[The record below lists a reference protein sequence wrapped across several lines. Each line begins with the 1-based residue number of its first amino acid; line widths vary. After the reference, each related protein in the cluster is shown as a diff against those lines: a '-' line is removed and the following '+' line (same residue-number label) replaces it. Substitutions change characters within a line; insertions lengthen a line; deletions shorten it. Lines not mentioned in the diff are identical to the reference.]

1 MSESLAKAYVQIIPT
16 SQGLGDKLSE
26 LIGNEAESAGKSG
39 GLKIGNALAKGIG
52 LAGAAIGAASGA
64 IGMLG
69 KQAVESYADY
79 EQLTGGVETLF
90 ETSAKAI
97 HSYTENVGTQAF
109 ASMSDDVWKKL
120 GQQVY
125 DNAGAFKSL
134 ENDVGTSMDAIGDA
148 LNYGLGTA
156 SADISGY
163 TAYLQEAW
171 GLTAEDAQTMAD
183 AVTKTINSNIG
194 DLDNYKNALSN
205 IPDATEMVMDK
216 AANAYKTAG
225 LSANEYMETVTSFS
239 AALIQSVGG
248 DTVKAADMADM
259 AITDMADNANKM
271 GSSMESIQ
279 TAYQGFSKQNYT
291 MLDNLKLGYGGTAAE
306 MFRLLSDAAELNE
319 EFAKTADFSLD
330 SKGHL
335 EAGYADIVQAIHIV
349 QTEMGITGTT
359 AKEASSTISGSI
371 ASMKASWANLITG
384 IADDNADFDT
394 LISNVV
400 ESAGI
405 AFDNLIP
412 RISIALEGIGSM
424 ITKIAP
430 VIIEKLPGLASAIL
444 PQLLQSATS
453 LVTSLA
459 AVIPELVMI
468 LVQTIVTNLPSFING
483 IAEGLSA
490 IFPQL
495 EEVFTGLA
503 TMINSLFGWILEN
516 GDTIIFL
523 VSTILGGFL
532 AYKTVSGIFQ
542 ALEVAQNAVAV
553 AQGILNAVM
562 SANPISIIV
571 IAIGALV
578 AAFAVL
584 WNKSELFREFW
595 YQTWENIKGAFE
607 TVWNVLSNFF
617 TDTIPATIQR
627 VIQFFTDLKTKIT
640 ESVQQAVS
648 NFTNFFSQLPGKIA
662 TTITNMINKV
672 INFKNQF
679 VQKAV
684 ESARGFFDGIVN
696 GLASLPSR
704 MWDIGSNIVQ
714 GIKNGI
720 SNAWNNM
727 VSWFTGLFGD
737 LVGIAKD
744 ILGIASPSKVFKQI
758 GEYTVEGFDEGMENF
773 GQGAMD
779 DVQTAMDDIASIQ
792 PSIDPMALNGN
803 IRTDYTVASTTTAPD
818 INRKLDTL
826 ISLLSGGVNV
836 TLEGDAQGLFRQVRK
851 EVNQFTK
858 STGNSP
864 FIAPA

>member
-16 SQGLGDKLSE
+16 SQGLGNKLSE
-26 LIGNEAESAGKSG
+26 MIGNEAESAGKSG

-90 ETSAKAI
+90 KTSADTIMK
-97 HSYTENVGTQAF
+97 Y
-109 ASMSDDVWKKL
+109 SD
-120 GQQVY
+120 
-125 DNAGAFKSL
+125 
-134 ENDVGTSMDAIGDA
+134 I
-148 LNYGLGTA
+148 
-156 SADISGY
+156 
-163 TAYLQEAW
+163 
-171 GLTAEDAQTMAD
+171 
-183 AVTKTINSNIG
+183 
-194 DLDNYKNALSN
+194 
-205 IPDATEMVMDK
+205 
-216 AANAYKTAG
+216 AYKTAG

-239 AALIQSVGG
+239 ASLIQSVGG
-248 DTVKAADMADM
+248 DTAEAAQLADM
-259 AITDMADNANKM
+259 AIIDMADNANKM
-271 GSSMESIQ
+271 GSDMTSIQ
-279 TAYQGFSKQNYT
+279 NAYQGFAKQNYN
-291 MLDNLKLGYGGTAAE
+291 MLDNLKLGYGGTQQE
-306 MFRLLSDAAELNE
+306 MYRLMVDAANLNE
-319 EFAKTADFSLD
+319 EFAKTAEFSLD
-330 SKGHL
+330 EKGHL
-335 EAGYADIVQAIHIV
+335 TAGYNDIVKAIHIV

-359 AKEASSTISGSI
+359 ALEASSTISGSI
-371 ASMKASWANLITG
+371 SSMKSAWANLITG

-394 LISNVV
+394 LVSNMV

-405 AFDNLIP
+405 AFDNLLP
-412 RISIALEGIGSM
+412 RISTALEGIGNM

-430 VIIEKLPGLASAIL
+430 VIIEKLPELASAIL

-459 AVIPELVMI
+459 AVIPELIAI
-468 LVQTIVTNLPSFING
+468 LVQTIVTNLPELVNG

-495 EEVFTGLA
+495 TEVFTGLA
-503 TMINSLFGWILEN
+503 EMINGLFGWILEH
-516 GDTIIFL
+516 GELVEAIIAA
-523 VSTILGGFL
+523 ILGGFL
-532 AYKTVSGIFQ
+532 AYKTVTGIIQ
-542 ALEVAQNAVAV
+542 AVSAAQTL
-553 AQGILNAVM
+553 LNAVM
-562 SANPISIIV
+562 AANPIGLIV
-571 IAIGALV
+571 VAIAGLV
-578 AAFAVL
+578 AAFVTL
-584 WNKSELFREFW
+584 WNTSDEFRAFWIGVWESVKS
-595 YQTWENIKGAFE
+595 AFE

-617 TDTIPATIQR
+617 TVTIPATIQK
-627 VIQFFTDLKTKIT
+627 VVQFFTDLKTKIT

-672 INFKNQF
+672 VNFKNQF

-684 ESARGFFDGIVN
+684 EAARGFFDSIVN
-696 GLASLPSR
+696 GLARLPGE
-704 MWDIGSNIVQ
+704 MLNIGSNIVQ

-727 VSWFTGLFGD
+727 VSWFSGLFGD
-737 LVGIAKD
+737 LIGIAKD

-773 GQGAMD
+773 GQGAME
-779 DVQTAMDDIASIQ
+779 DVQNAMDDIASIQ
-792 PSIDPMALNGN
+792 PSIDPSALNGN